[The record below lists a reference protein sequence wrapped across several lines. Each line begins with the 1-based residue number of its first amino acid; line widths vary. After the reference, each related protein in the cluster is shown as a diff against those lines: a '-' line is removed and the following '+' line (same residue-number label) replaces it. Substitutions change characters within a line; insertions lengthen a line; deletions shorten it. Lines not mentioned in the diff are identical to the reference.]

1 MESNEDFGEK
11 DIKNVDDTYSGNI
24 KGNIL
29 SLIRTTQRN
38 YIDLT
43 TIADNK
49 AHILISINS
58 LMLTILL
65 PIILS
70 NFQIIVE
77 KALYIPVALLALACL
92 LTIIF
97 SAKVLVPFSDIK
109 HFEETQERK
118 GKRSP
123 FFFTNYAD
131 LSLEEY
137 RSLFQE
143 TISDKET
150 INQVIVS
157 DLYYFGINL
166 STKYK
171 LVHMAYKIFNI
182 GIIVSFLVFGLI
194 FLL

>member
-1 MESNEDFGEK
+1 MESNEDFEEK
-11 DIKNVDDTYSGNI
+11 DIKNVDDTYSSNI

-131 LSLEEY
+131 LSLKNTDLFF
-137 RSLFQE
+137 RKLFQ
-143 TISDKET
+143 
-150 INQVIVS
+150 
-157 DLYYFGINL
+157 
-166 STKYK
+166 TKK
-171 LVHMAYKIFNI
+171 QSIR
-182 GIIVSFLVFGLI
+182 
-194 FLL
+194 